1 MDKGKSSTLKRK
13 TSKMFSRETSSI
25 LGVLVVVLSYLQLA
39 FFNPSN
45 SLLRRKTIK
54 MAAGKI

>member
-1 MDKGKSSTLKRK
+1 MDKGKSSTLKTK

-45 SLLRRKTIK
+45 SLLRRKNIK

>member
-1 MDKGKSSTLKRK
+1 MDKGKSSTLKTK